1 MGRVK
6 ALLPH
11 PDGSGRTLVRATA
24 ETLLAAGIAPLVVVL
39 GHARQEIAPE
49 LRGLGEAARTVPN
62 PAYRSGMLSSL
73 QTGIRET
80 AEEEDASWALVAPV
94 DQPFLSPGL
103 IGRLQARAR
112 RPGPET
118 PLAVAPTTPEME
130 RAGVWGLPVLLSRR
144 LFPEILAENPD
155 RAEDADQGARGVL
168 LRYAARTVV
177 IPAAP
182 RELATMET
190 PVDHERMRLRYP
202 SNER

>member
-80 AEEEDASWALVAPV
+80 AEEEEDASWALVAPV

-112 RPGPET
+112 RPGPEA
-118 PLAVAPTTPEME
+118 PLAVAPATPEME

-144 LFPEILAENPD
+144 LFSEILAMSRANDASESGD
-155 RAEDADQGARGVL
+155 RG
-168 LRYAARTVV
+168 AARLLGTHSRRLAI
-177 IPAAP
+177 IPARP
-182 RELATMET
+182 QELLD
-190 PVDHERMRLRYP
+190 VDDQEEYRRAQ
-202 SNER
+202 NT